1 MNIEGLE
8 VMEWLH
14 KIREE
19 SEKERKKKKISGDKW
34 LKEIK
39 KEAGEIM
46 EKLSQKRT
54 KVIQ

>member
-8 VMEWLH
+8 FMEWLH